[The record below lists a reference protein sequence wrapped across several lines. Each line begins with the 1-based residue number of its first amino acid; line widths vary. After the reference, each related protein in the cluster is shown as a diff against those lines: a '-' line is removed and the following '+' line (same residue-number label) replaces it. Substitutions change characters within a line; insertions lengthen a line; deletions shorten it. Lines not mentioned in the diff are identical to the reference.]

1 MPRPQSRA
9 VPVTVIS
16 GFLGAGKTTVLN
28 HILRADHGLRIAVM
42 VNDFGELD
50 IDSQTIVSVEEQVYS
65 LANGCICCTVQND
78 LLEQVVGLMR
88 RKQDAPDYILIET
101 SGVSDPIRVVHTLQ
115 YPQLRGLVTVDGVIC
130 VVDSE
135 QFGDL
140 SADMARL
147 AMDQLDAAD
156 IILIN
161 KTDLVSR
168 PRLEALKQAW
178 LYPGAKIFE
187 TSFGQ
192 VSVELLITIDSLHTS
207 ASPAAK
213 SVDRKRTGD
222 NPAPEGHAV
231 RHPHDVA
238 FDTWS
243 WTGTGTFSLERLR
256 AMLKALPA
264 GVFRAK
270 GFFDVDALPERRAAL
285 HLVGSRVDLTRG
297 SAWHE
302 TETRQNQIVFIGAS
316 GSIDPALLERH
327 LRACVVQDSDAG

>member
-130 VVDSE
+130 VVDAE
-135 QFGDL
+135 QFGSL
-140 SADMARL
+140 SPDMARL

-161 KTDLVSR
+161 KTDLVSL
-168 PRLEALKQAW
+168 PDLDALKQAW

-192 VSVELLITIDSLHTS
+192 VPVELLVTIDSLQPARHQLQSQLIGSGRATNLRLKVMPCATRMMLPLIPGAGLEPARS
-207 ASPAAK
+207 RSSVCAPCSRRCQRAS
-213 SVDRKRTGD
+213 SV
-222 NPAPEGHAV
+222 P
-231 RHPHDVA
+231 
-238 FDTWS
+238 
-243 WTGTGTFSLERLR
+243 
-256 AMLKALPA
+256 
-264 GVFRAK
+264 
-270 GFFDVDALPERRAAL
+270 
-285 HLVGSRVDLTRG
+285 RG
-297 SAWHE
+297 SSMLMRCPSAAQRCIWS
-302 TETRQNQIVFIGAS
+302 A
-316 GSIDPALLERH
+316 
-327 LRACVVQDSDAG
+327 AGWT